1 MGLGVA
7 EQSWAVRPVKHDALD
22 FLVFSRR
29 ARLHLSRLS
38 VHVGPAR
45 APTAEPDPA

>member
-7 EQSWAVRPVKHDALD
+7 EQPWAVHPVKHDALD
-22 FLVFSRR
+22 ILVLSHR